1 MANLTI
7 RNIPDELHER
17 LKERAKQ
24 NRRSLN
30 QEVIAEL
37 GARLGESADTGKRQR
52 VWQMI
57 HLAAELRKEL
67 GTPLS
72 AEEIRAGI
80 DEGRR

>member
-37 GARLGESADTGKRQR
+37 GARLGESADAGKRQR